1 MSTKITTTDQLNNAK
16 QVQAGRKKN
25 ESSNVPLV
33 FACLMLGMLMSS
45 LGQMIFSTALPT
57 LVGEL
62 GGADQM
68 SWVITIFMVCMTI
81 AMPINGKL
89 GDQIGRKPLYIL
101 AIILFLI
108 GSTIGALAQNMGM
121 MILAR
126 GVQGLGAG
134 GLMIGAQAIIADVI
148 PARERGKYMGVM
160 GAVFGLSSVL
170 GPLLGGFFTD
180 GPGWRW
186 ALWFNLPLGLI
197 ALTMVVLV
205 LRIPR
210 RGRGANLDWPGTITL
225 TIATTS
231 LILFVTWGGRD
242 HPWGSPLILG
252 LIASTVI
259 FGAAF
264 VLIERRA
271 DDPLIP
277 MGLFRVRNFV
287 LATAAGLIVGIAM
300 FGTLAYLP
308 TYIQMVH
315 NMSPTAAGLMMIPMM
330 AGMIVTSTVIGR
342 RVSATG
348 RYKVYPIVGLVIVSI
363 ALVGMGTLKAHDSL
377 LKLGIVLA
385 IMGIGLGLVMQLLV
399 LIVQNAFPISMV
411 GVATASNNFFRQIG
425 GALGAA
431 IIGSLFTH
439 RVGNFITDR
448 MPAAIQQ
455 LGAAGPKAA
464 EAFSQGG
471 RSSLTP
477 ANVHHLP
484 SPLAEVVITS
494 YNDALAPILAAV
506 APIVLLAAVI
516 MMFVRQDNLKETI
529 H

>member
-1 MSTKITTTDQLNNAK
+1 MSTKIANPDQQESQNRPTTGGANTKSN
-16 QVQAGRKKN
+16 
-25 ESSNVPLV
+25 NVPLV

-89 GDQIGRKPLYIL
+89 GDQIGRKPLYIM
-101 AIILFLI
+101 AINFFLI
-108 GSTIGALAQNMGM
+108 GSTIGALAQNMTM
-121 MILAR
+121 MIVAR
-126 GVQGLGAG
+126 GIQGLGAG

-210 RGRGANLDWPGTITL
+210 RGTEANLDWPGTITL
-225 TIATTS
+225 TIATAS
-231 LILFVTWGGRD
+231 LILFVTWGGRE
-242 HPWGSPLILG
+242 HPWGSPLILS
-252 LIASTVI
+252 LIAATLI
-259 FGAAF
+259 FGTAF
-264 VLIERRA
+264 VFIERRA
-271 DDPLIP
+271 EDPLIP
-277 MGLFRVRNFV
+277 MNLFKVHNFV
-287 LATAAGLIVGIAM
+287 LSTAAGLIVGVAM

-330 AGMIVTSTVIGR
+330 AGMILTSTVIGR

-348 RYKVYPIVGLVIVSI
+348 RYKAYPIIGLVIVSA

-377 LKLGIVLA
+377 VKLGIVLA
-385 IMGIGLGLVMQLLV
+385 IMGIGLGFVMQLLV

-439 RVGNFITDR
+439 RVGNFITER
-448 MPAAIQQ
+448 MPEAIHSM
-455 LGAAGPKAA
+455 GAAGPKAA
-464 EAFSQGG
+464 EAFSHAG
-471 RSSLTP
+471 RSSMTP

-484 SPLAEVVITS
+484 GPLSEVVVSS
-494 YNDALAPILAAV
+494 YNDALTPILAGV
-506 APIVLLAAVI
+506 APIVLLATVI
-516 MMFVRQDNLKETI
+516 MVFVRQDNLKETI

>member
-1 MSTKITTTDQLNNAK
+1 
-16 QVQAGRKKN
+16 
-25 ESSNVPLV
+25 
-33 FACLMLGMLMSS
+33 MLGMLMSS

-170 GPLLGGFFTD
+170 YRYWEASSPTA
-180 GPGWRW
+180 GWRW

-210 RGRGANLDWPGTITL
+210 RGRSANLDWPGTITL

-259 FGAAF
+259 FAAF

-315 NMSPTAAGLMMIPMM
+315 NMSPPLP
-330 AGMIVTSTVIGR
+330 
-342 RVSATG
+342 
-348 RYKVYPIVGLVIVSI
+348 
-363 ALVGMGTLKAHDSL
+363 
-377 LKLGIVLA
+377 
-385 IMGIGLGLVMQLLV
+385 
-399 LIVQNAFPISMV
+399 
-411 GVATASNNFFRQIG
+411 AS
-425 GALGAA
+425 
-431 IIGSLFTH
+431 
-439 RVGNFITDR
+439 
-448 MPAAIQQ
+448 
-455 LGAAGPKAA
+455 
-464 EAFSQGG
+464 
-471 RSSLTP
+471 
-477 ANVHHLP
+477 
-484 SPLAEVVITS
+484 
-494 YNDALAPILAAV
+494 
-506 APIVLLAAVI
+506 
-516 MMFVRQDNLKETI
+516 
-529 H
+529 